1 MIVYK
6 EILQRS
12 IEWHEL
18 KHAKIGGTL
27 SKGLFVKSDT
37 LLNEILSQKLED
49 YEEQHSFISYDMQR
63 GIDLEPFA
71 LAEIEKEIFVTF
83 NQVGFLQSAAIPLLG
98 ISPDGI
104 SEDETIQVEIKC
116 PAAKKHTETI
126 CNNEIPN
133 DNIHQVL
140 HAFTVNPKLEQM
152 YFVSYR
158 PENNIK
164 PLWYKMLT
172 KDSEINLGTNA
183 NPIIKTVA
191 EWVEIAREN
200 AKALNKQI
208 NDKLNEMYLLHQKR
222 KQKNYL

>member
-6 EILQRS
+6 EIKQRS
-12 IEWHEL
+12 EEWHEL
-18 KHAKIGGTL
+18 KHGKVGGTL

-37 LLNEILSQKLED
+37 LMIDILSQLTED
-49 YEEQHSFISYDMQR
+49 YEPCDGYISADMQR

-71 LAEIEKEIFVTF
+71 LETLEKEIFIEF
-83 NQVGFLQSAAIPLLG
+83 QQVGFLQNSAIPILG

-104 SEDETIQVEIKC
+104 TEDETIQVEIKC

-126 CNNEIPN
+126 LADEIPS

-140 HAFTVNPKLEQM
+140 HAFTVNPKLETM

-158 PENNIK
+158 WENKIK

-172 KDSEINLGTNA
+172 KESEINLGTKA
-183 NPIIKTVA
+183 KPVIKTVS
-191 EWVEIAREN
+191 EWVAIARQN
-200 AKALNKQI
+200 AEDLNKEI
-208 NDKLNEMYLLHQKR
+208 NENLSKLNEKYR
-222 KQKNYL
+222 

>member
-6 EILQRS
+6 EIKQRS
-12 IEWHEL
+12 EEWFEL
-18 KHAKIGGTL
+18 KHGKVGGTL

-37 LLNEILSQKLED
+37 LMIDILSQITED
-49 YEEQHSFISYDMQR
+49 YEPSDGYISADMQR

-71 LAEIEKEIFVTF
+71 LEALEKEIFVEF
-83 NQVGFLQSAAIPLLG
+83 KQVGFLQNAAIPILG

-104 SEDETIQVEIKC
+104 TEDETIQVEIKC
-116 PAAKKHTETI
+116 PGAKKHTETI
-126 CNNEIPN
+126 LADEIPS

-158 PENNIK
+158 WENKIK

-172 KDSEINLGTNA
+172 KDSEINLGTKA
-183 NPIIKTVA
+183 KPVIKTVS
-191 EWVEIAREN
+191 EWVAIARQN
-200 AKALNKQI
+200 AEDLNKEI
-208 NDKLNEMYLLHQKR
+208 NENLSKLNEKYK
-222 KQKNYL
+222 

>member
-1 MIVYK
+1 MIVHK

-27 SKGLFVKSDT
+27 AKGLFVKSDT
-37 LLNEILSQKLED
+37 LMLDILSQMLED
-49 YEEQHSFISYDMQR
+49 YEAEDNYISADMQR

-71 LAEIEKEIFVTF
+71 LEALSKEIFVEF
-83 NQVGFLQSAAIPLLG
+83 QQVGFCQNSAIPLLG

-104 SEDETIQVEIKC
+104 TEDETIMVEIKC

-126 CNNEIPN
+126 LADEIPQ

-140 HAFTVNPKLEQM
+140 HAFTVNPKLVWM

-158 PENNIK
+158 WENKIK

-172 KDSEINLGTNA
+172 KDSEINLGTKA
-183 NPIIKTVA
+183 KPIIKTVA

-200 AKALNKQI
+200 AEDLNKQI
-208 NDKLNEMYLLHQKR
+208 NDNLIKLNERYR
-222 KQKNYL
+222 

>member
-1 MIVYK
+1 MIVHK

-27 SKGLFVKSDT
+27 AKGLFVKSDT
-37 LLNEILSQKLED
+37 LMLDILSQMLED
-49 YEEQHSFISYDMQR
+49 YEAEDNYISADMQR

-71 LAEIEKEIFVTF
+71 LEALSKEIFIEF
-83 NQVGFLQSAAIPLLG
+83 HQVGFCQNTAIPLLG

-104 SEDETIQVEIKC
+104 TEDETIMCEIKC
-116 PAAKKHTETI
+116 PGAKKHTETI
-126 CNNEIPN
+126 LADEIPQ

-140 HAFTVNPKLEQM
+140 HAFTVNPKLVWM

-158 PENNIK
+158 WENKIK

-172 KDSEINLGTNA
+172 KDSEINLGTKA
-183 NPIIKTVA
+183 KPIIKTVS

-200 AKALNKQI
+200 AEDLNKQI
-208 NDKLNEMYLLHQKR
+208 NDNLIKLNERYR
-222 KQKNYL
+222 

>member
-6 EILQRS
+6 DIKQRS
-12 IEWHEL
+12 EEWHEL
-18 KHAKIGGTL
+18 KHGKVGGTL

-37 LLNEILSQKLED
+37 LMIDILSQITED
-49 YEEQHSFISYDMQR
+49 YEPSEGYISADMQR

-71 LAEIEKEIFVTF
+71 LEALQKEIFVEF
-83 NQVGFLQSAAIPLLG
+83 QEVGFLQNSAIPILG

-104 SEDETIQVEIKC
+104 TEDETIQVEIKC
-116 PAAKKHTETI
+116 PGAKKHTETI
-126 CNNEIPN
+126 LADEIPN

-158 PENNIK
+158 WENKIK

-172 KDSEINLGTNA
+172 KESEINLGTKA
-183 NPIIKTVA
+183 KPVIKTVL
-191 EWVEIAREN
+191 EWVAIARQN
-200 AKALNKQI
+200 AEDLNKEI
-208 NDKLNEMYLLHQKR
+208 NENLSKLNEKYKL
-222 KQKNYL
+222 

>member
-1 MIVYK
+1 MIIYDK
-6 EILQRS
+6 IEQRS
-12 IEWHEL
+12 EEWHEL
-18 KHAKIGGTL
+18 KHGKIGGTL

-49 YEEQHSFISYDMQR
+49 YEAQDSFISYDMQR

-83 NQVGFLQSAAIPLLG
+83 NQVGFLQSASIPLLG

-116 PAAKKHTETI
+116 PGSKKHTETI
-126 CNNEIPN
+126 CNDEIPQ

-140 HAFTVNPKLEQM
+140 HAFTVNPELEQM

-158 PENNIK
+158 FENKIK

-172 KDSEINLGTNA
+172 KDSEINLGTKA
-183 NPIIKTVA
+183 KPVIKTVA

-200 AKALNKQI
+200 AEDLNKQI
-208 NDKLNEMYLLHQKR
+208 NEKLNKLNEMYL
-222 KQKNYL
+222 

>member
-6 EILQRS
+6 EIEQRTES
-12 IEWHEL
+12 WHEFRWG
-18 KHAKIGGTL
+18 KVGGTRA
-27 SKGLFVKSDT
+27 KGLFVKSDT
-37 LLNEILSQKLED
+37 LMLDVLSEITED
-49 YEEQHSFISYDMQR
+49 YEMGDNYVTIAMQE
-63 GIDLEPFA
+63 GIDREPFA
-71 LAEIEKEIFVTF
+71 LAALEKEIFVEFT
-83 NQVGFLQSAAIPLLG
+83 QVGICQNAAIPLLY

-104 SEDETIQVEIKC
+104 TEDHTIMVEIKC

-158 PENNIK
+158 PENNTK

-172 KDSEINLGTNA
+172 KDSEINLGTKA
-183 NPIIKTVA
+183 KPIIKTVA

-200 AKALNKQI
+200 AEDLNKQI
-208 NDKLNEMYLLHQKR
+208 NDNLIKLNERYR
-222 KQKNYL
+222 

>member
-1 MIVYK
+1 MIVHK

-27 SKGLFVKSDT
+27 AKGLFVKSDT
-37 LLNEILSQKLED
+37 LMLDILSQMLED
-49 YEEQHSFISYDMQR
+49 YEAEDNYISADMQR

-71 LAEIEKEIFVTF
+71 LEALSKEIFVEF
-83 NQVGFLQSAAIPLLG
+83 QQVGFLQNTAIPLLG

-104 SEDETIQVEIKC
+104 TEDETIMCEIKC
-116 PAAKKHTETI
+116 PGAKKHTETI
-126 CNNEIPN
+126 LADEIPN

-158 PENNIK
+158 WENKIK

-172 KDSEINLGTNA
+172 KDSEINLGTKA
-183 NPIIKTVA
+183 KPVIKTVA

-200 AKALNKQI
+200 AEDLNKQI
-208 NDKLNEMYLLHQKR
+208 NDNLIKLNERYR
-222 KQKNYL
+222 

>member
-1 MIVYK
+1 MIVYDK
-6 EILQRS
+6 IEQRS
-12 IEWHEL
+12 EEWHEL
-18 KHAKIGGTL
+18 KHGKIGGTL

-37 LLNEILSQKLED
+37 LLNEILSQRLED
-49 YEEQHSFISYDMQR
+49 FDMQDGYISSDMQR

-71 LAEIEKEIFVTF
+71 IAALEKEIFVEF
-83 NQVGFLQSAAIPLLG
+83 KQVGFCQNTAIPLLG

-104 SEDETIQVEIKC
+104 TEDETIMVEVKC
-116 PAAKKHTETI
+116 PGSKKHTETI
-126 CNNEIPN
+126 CNDEIPQ

-158 PENNIK
+158 WENKIK

-172 KDSEINLGTNA
+172 KDSEINLGTKA
-183 NPIIKTVA
+183 KPVIKTVA

-200 AKALNKQI
+200 AEDLNKQI
-208 NDKLNEMYLLHQKR
+208 NDKLNELNERYAS
-222 KQKNYL
+222 

>member
-1 MIVYK
+1 MIIYDRI
-6 EILQRS
+6 EQRS
-12 IEWHEL
+12 EEWHEL
-18 KHAKIGGTL
+18 KHGKIGGTL

-49 YEEQHSFISYDMQR
+49 YEPQDSYISSDMQR

-71 LAEIEKEIFVTF
+71 LEELSKEIFVKF
-83 NQVGFLQSAAIPLLG
+83 KQVGFLQNTAIPLLG

-140 HAFTVNPKLEQM
+140 HAFTVNPELEQM

-158 PENNIK
+158 FENKIK

-172 KDSEINLGTNA
+172 KDSEINLGTKA
-183 NPIIKTVA
+183 KPVIKTVA

-200 AKALNKQI
+200 AEDLNKQI
-208 NDKLNEMYLLHQKR
+208 NDKLNKLNEMYL
-222 KQKNYL
+222 